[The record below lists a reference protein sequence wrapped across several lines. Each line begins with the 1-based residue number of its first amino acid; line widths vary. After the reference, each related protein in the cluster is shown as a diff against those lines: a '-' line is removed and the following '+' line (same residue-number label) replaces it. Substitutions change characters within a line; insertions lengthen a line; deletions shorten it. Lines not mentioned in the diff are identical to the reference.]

1 MVGIRT
7 CPEHKRSHA
16 AVPLLPYLGI
26 CAWSRTKG
34 TASRD
39 FDECRRRAAKSPTAP
54 RMALLTPR
62 LGREC
67 STDYASVP
75 GGLVLH

>member
-1 MVGIRT
+1 MQLRT
-7 CPEHKRSHA
+7 AFALGLGPR
-16 AVPLLPYLGI
+16 VPLAGI
-26 CAWSRTKG
+26 LTSA
-34 TASRD
+34 AD
-39 FDECRRRAAKSPTAP
+39 VQAKSPTVP

-67 STDYASVP
+67 STDCASVP

>member
-1 MVGIRT
+1 MG
-7 CPEHKRSHA
+7 A
-16 AVPLLPYLGI
+16 
-26 CAWSRTKG
+26 
-34 TASRD
+34 ASRD
-39 FDECRRRAAKSPTAP
+39 LDECRRRAGKWPTALSGGP